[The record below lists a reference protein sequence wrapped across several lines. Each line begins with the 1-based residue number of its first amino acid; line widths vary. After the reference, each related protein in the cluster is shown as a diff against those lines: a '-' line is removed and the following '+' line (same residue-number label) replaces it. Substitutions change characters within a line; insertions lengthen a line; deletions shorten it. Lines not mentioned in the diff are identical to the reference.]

1 VDSVLIS
8 PDSTEVRIG
17 YQKGYT
23 FQTFDSLGV
32 ELVGRTA
39 TWSTTNP
46 AVATVDPSTGVVTG
60 VAVGVTTVTATS
72 EGITDDAIISVSIA
86 PVDSVV
92 VVPDSTEIYLGG
104 ETTFAATT
112 LDSLGAV
119 LTGRDVTWS
128 ISDETVATIDP
139 TTGLASAVG
148 LGITTVTATS
158 EGITDTGILVVSPVP
173 VDSVLVSPDSTEIRV
188 GGTTSYT
195 AATFDSIGGALLGRE
210 VTWST
215 ADPAIATVD
224 PATGVVTGVDAGV
237 TTVIAT
243 SEGITDSAIIAVS
256 LRPVDS
262 VLVSP
267 DSSEVRTGYQKT
279 YTAAVFDSTGAEL
292 TGRAVTW
299 SSTDP
304 AIATIDPATGIVT
317 GVSVGVTTLTAT
329 SEGITDQAIIAVTLS
344 PVDSVQ
350 VSPDSTEIRVGGAT
364 TYAASVF
371 DSTGVALTGRTV
383 TWSILDAGVASI
395 DPATGEVTGLTPGVT
410 TVTATSEGITD
421 DAILTVSPVPVDSV
435 LVSPDSTEIRVGGTT
450 AYTAATFD
458 SIGGALL
465 GREVTWSTADPAI
478 ATVDP
483 ATGVVTGVDAGVT
496 TVIATSEGITDSA
509 IIAVSLRPVDSVL
522 VSPDSADVAVGGST
536 AYGAA
541 VFDST
546 GAELTGRSVTWSSAN
561 PAIATVD
568 EATGVVTGVSV
579 GLTTLTATSEGI
591 TDDAIVTVS
600 QVPVDSVLV
609 SPDSVEVRIGYTKTF
624 TAQTFDATGGLL
636 AGRDLTW
643 ASTDPAIATVDPATG
658 VVTGVATG
666 TTTITAT
673 SEGVTD
679 AAIVSVSPPLVA
691 TVVISPDSTD
701 LTPGSTT
708 TLTAAVLDSTGLA
721 LTGRTVTWTSG
732 DGAVAAIDAATGQ
745 VTAGALGATTVTAT
759 SEGVSDDAIVTV
771 SLTGFRLVVDSDQA
785 GDRDLWLVNPVDGVQ
800 LALTS
805 GTAADVDADWS
816 PDGTQVAFARNGRV
830 TLVDVATGTVGGPL
844 TPANNPAAALDWS
857 PDGSLIAYT
866 FGTGADREI
875 WTVAP
880 EGGRTPITNNAA
892 EDADPAWSPD
902 GTQIVFSSRRDG
914 DAEIY
919 VMNADGQV
927 QTRITTV
934 AGDDVAPKFS
944 PDGTRI
950 VFAST
955 RDGGESEIYVMNAD
969 GTNAV
974 RLTNAAGADTSPAWS
989 PDGSQI
995 YFVSNR
1001 DGNAEVYVMDANGG
1015 NPSRVTNTAASEA
1028 SPSVR

>member
-1 VDSVLIS
+1 
-8 PDSTEVRIG
+8 
-17 YQKGYT
+17 
-23 FQTFDSLGV
+23 
-32 ELVGRTA
+32 
-39 TWSTTNP
+39 
-46 AVATVDPSTGVVTG
+46 
-60 VAVGVTTVTATS
+60 
-72 EGITDDAIISVSIA
+72 
-86 PVDSVV
+86 
-92 VVPDSTEIYLGG
+92 
-104 ETTFAATT
+104 
-112 LDSLGAV
+112 
-119 LTGRDVTWS
+119 
-128 ISDETVATIDP
+128 
-139 TTGLASAVG
+139 
-148 LGITTVTATS
+148 
-158 EGITDTGILVVSPVP
+158 
-173 VDSVLVSPDSTEIRV
+173 
-188 GGTTSYT
+188 
-195 AATFDSIGGALLGRE
+195 
-210 VTWST
+210 
-215 ADPAIATVD
+215 
-224 PATGVVTGVDAGV
+224 
-237 TTVIAT
+237 
-243 SEGITDSAIIAVS
+243 
-256 LRPVDS
+256 
-262 VLVSP
+262 
-267 DSSEVRTGYQKT
+267 
-279 YTAAVFDSTGAEL
+279 
-292 TGRAVTW
+292 
-299 SSTDP
+299 
-304 AIATIDPATGIVT
+304 
-317 GVSVGVTTLTAT
+317 
-329 SEGITDQAIIAVTLS
+329 
-344 PVDSVQ
+344 
-350 VSPDSTEIRVGGAT
+350 VGGA
-364 TYAASVF
+364 
-371 DSTGVALTGRTV
+371 
-383 TWSILDAGVASI
+383 
-395 DPATGEVTGLTPGVT
+395 
-410 TVTATSEGITD
+410 
-421 DAILTVSPVPVDSV
+421 
-435 LVSPDSTEIRVGGTT
+435 
-450 AYTAATFD
+450 
-458 SIGGALL
+458 
-465 GREVTWSTADPAI
+465 
-478 ATVDP
+478 
-483 ATGVVTGVDAGVT
+483 
-496 TVIATSEGITDSA
+496 
-509 IIAVSLRPVDSVL
+509 
-522 VSPDSADVAVGGST
+522 T

-546 GAELTGRSVTWSSAN
+546 GAELTGRSVTWSIAN

-609 SPDSVEVRIGYTKTF
+609 SPDSAEVRIGYTKTF

-708 TLTAAVLDSTGLA
+708 TFTAAALDSTGLA
-721 LTGRTVTWTSG
+721 LTGRTVTWTSA
-732 DGAVAAIDAATGQ
+732 DGAVAVIDAATGQ
-745 VTAGALGATTVTAT
+745 VTAEALGATTVTAT

-805 GTAADVDADWS
+805 GAAADVDADWS

-844 TPANNPAAALDWS
+844 TPANSPAAALDWS

-880 EGGRTPITNNAA
+880 EGGRTRITNNAA
-892 EDADPAWSPD
+892 EDADPAWSPN
-902 GTQIVFSSRRDG
+902 GSQIVFSSRRDG

-919 VMNADGQV
+919 VMSADGQV

-934 AGDDVAPKFS
+934 AGDDVAPQFS

-969 GTNAV
+969 GTNPV
-974 RLTNAAGADTSPAWS
+974 RLTTSAGADTSPAWS

-1001 DGNAEVYVMDANGG
+1001 DGNPEVYVMDANGG
-1015 NPSRVTNTAASEA
+1015 NPTRVTNTAAGEA